1 MFFQFNSLSTNF
13 LMQRLPCGPEL
24 LAPWE
29 RVAHAGTPSHSEDP
43 QADQFPEVP
52 HSHPAIQ
59 DEARP
64 AALEKWLNGGLGV
77 CAPFL
82 YSPEPGI

>member
-1 MFFQFNSLSTNF
+1 
-13 LMQRLPCGPEL
+13 MQRLPCGPEL

-43 QADQFPEVP
+43 KADQFPEVP

-59 DEARP
+59 DEAAPEVPRLRVVVLGASRGSGVP
-64 AALEKWLNGGLGV
+64 GDPRLGLDV
-77 CAPFL
+77 VTRR
-82 YSPEPGI
+82 